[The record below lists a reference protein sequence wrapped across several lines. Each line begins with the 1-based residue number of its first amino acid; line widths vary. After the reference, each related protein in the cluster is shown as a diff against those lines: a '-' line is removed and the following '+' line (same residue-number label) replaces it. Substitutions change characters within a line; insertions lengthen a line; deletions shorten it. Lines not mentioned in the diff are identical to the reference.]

1 MLLCFFFIVLFFVF
15 VCFLFFVCLFFLGG
29 GVFVVQFL
37 GKENEARPVHLSG
50 RLNLFNTKAT
60 ETSVYIV
67 EVSVKNANKDHWI
80 ENL

>member
-1 MLLCFFFIVLFFVF
+1 M
-15 VCFLFFVCLFFLGG
+15 
-29 GVFVVQFL
+29 FVVQFL